1 MGEIITILEVW
12 KQRLSN
18 LPPGH
23 LLGGRHWVG
32 DGGKVGRWT
41 GALKAF
47 GLLMPY
53 AISLRS
59 ARSAKLTFPGGPNR
73 DLQVSNG
80 GEFINGTTQKK
91 SIIGQASGVL
101 ILVILPIFIYKTSFL
116 WFMTYSVFGTLD
128 TLFKIMTTQF

>member
-23 LLGGRHWVG
+23 LAEGIGWEMEVRWGGGQVLSKPL
-32 DGGKVGRWT
+32 DFLCPT
-41 GALKAF
+41 
-47 GLLMPY
+47 

-101 ILVILPIFIYKTSFL
+101 ILVILLIFIYKTSFL
-116 WFMTYSVFGTLD
+116 WFMTYSIFGTLD
-128 TLFKIMTTQF
+128 MLFKIMTTQF